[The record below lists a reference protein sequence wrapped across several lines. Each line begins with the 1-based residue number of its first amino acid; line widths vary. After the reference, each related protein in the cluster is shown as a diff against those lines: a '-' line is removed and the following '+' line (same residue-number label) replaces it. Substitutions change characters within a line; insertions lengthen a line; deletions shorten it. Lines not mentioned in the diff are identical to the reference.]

1 MDGEKVAA
9 LVANGSDPAMLD
21 KAKRFAGN
29 FVWGDPRKQTNT
41 CAATLS
47 FLLDQSGID
56 VGVEDAVVA
65 LAATLESKRGW
76 GRINDLTEPQ
86 IGDIGVFAYDA
97 QGFDEGIHHIYLV
110 IGTPDPASPLVADN
124 QGAGSHQRP
133 VNGGA
138 MAGIKT
144 IASPTNYF
152 LRAT

>member
-1 MDGEKVAA
+1 MDAEKVAN
-9 LVANGSDPAMLD
+9 LVANGSDPAILD

-29 FVWGDPRKQTNT
+29 FVWGDPKKQTNT

-56 VGVEDAVVA
+56 VGVEDAVVD
-65 LAATLESKRGW
+65 LAANLKSTRGW
-76 GRINDLTEPQ
+76 ARINDLTALQ
-86 IGDIGVFAYDA
+86 IGDVGVFAYDA

-110 IGTPDPASPLVADN
+110 IDIPDPASPLVADN

-138 MAGIKT
+138 MVGIKT
-144 IASPTNYF
+144 TASPTNYF